1 MNTNFI
7 SVEVNQGVMILTL
20 NRPEVLNSFNEAMA
34 KETQMA
40 LDQAEQNPEIR
51 AVIITGEGRGFCAG
65 QDLQEVLTSEMNP
78 TPKPIQKI
86 VEEHYNPIVQKI
98 REIEK
103 PVIAAVNGVA
113 AGAGANLALVCDFVI
128 ADESVAFVQAFSKI
142 GLVPDTGGT
151 WILPRLVGMAQA
163 TRMMFLGDKVMATEA
178 KSLGMIYDVSENGTA
193 LEKSKNLAGQLA
205 VQPTKAFGYTKK
217 LLNQSFESILSQQ
230 LQAEALFQ
238 AKAGATEDHQE
249 GVAAF
254 LEKRKPHYQG
264 K

>member
-1 MNTNFI
+1 MSNTFI
-7 SVEVNQGVMILTL
+7 KVEKKNGVMIISL
-20 NRPEVLNSFNEAMA
+20 NRPEVLNSFNEFMA
-34 KETQMA
+34 KETQLA
-40 LDQAEQNPEIR
+40 LDQAEQDPEIR
-51 AVIITGEGRGFCAG
+51 AVVLTGEGRGFCAG
-65 QDLQEVLTSEMNP
+65 QDLQEVLSSETNP

-86 VEEHYNPIVQKI
+86 VEEHYNPIVTKI
-98 REIEK
+98 RELEK

-113 AGAGANLALVCDFVI
+113 AGAGANLALCCDFVI
-128 ADESVAFVQAFSKI
+128 AEESVAFVQAFSKI

-163 TRMMFLGDKVMATEA
+163 TRMMFLGDKVMAAEA
-178 KSLGMIYDVSENGTA
+178 KALGMIYEVAEVGAA
-193 LEKSKNLAGQLA
+193 LEKAMILASQLA

-217 LLNQSFESILSQQ
+217 LLNQAFENSLSKQ
-230 LQAEALFQ
+230 LEAEAVYQ
-238 AKAGATEDHQE
+238 AKAGSTEDHRE

>member
-1 MNTNFI
+1 MII
-7 SVEVNQGVMILTL
+7 SL
-20 NRPEVLNSFNEAMA
+20 NRPEVLNSFNEVMA
-34 KETQMA
+34 KETQLA
-40 LDQAEQNPEIR
+40 LDQAEQDPEIR
-51 AVIITGEGRGFCAG
+51 AVVLTGEGRGFCAG
-65 QDLQEVLTSEMNP
+65 QDLQEVLTSETNP

-86 VEEHYNPIVQKI
+86 VEEHYNPIVTKI
-98 REIEK
+98 RELEK

-113 AGAGANLALVCDFVI
+113 AGAGANLALCCDFVI
-128 ADESVAFVQAFSKI
+128 AEESVAFVQAFSKI

-163 TRMMFLGDKVMATEA
+163 TRMMFLGDKVMADEA
-178 KSLGMIYDVSENGTA
+178 KTLGMIYEVAEVGAA
-193 LEKSKNLAGQLA
+193 LEKAMILASQLA

-217 LLNQSFESILSQQ
+217 LLNQAFENTLSKQ
-230 LQAEALFQ
+230 LEAEAVYQ
-238 AKAGATEDHQE
+238 AKAGSTEDHRE

>member
-1 MNTNFI
+1 MSNTFI
-7 SVEVNQGVMILTL
+7 KVEKKNGVMIISL
-20 NRPEVLNSFNEAMA
+20 NRPEVLNSFNEVMA
-34 KETQMA
+34 KETQLA
-40 LDQAEQNPEIR
+40 LDQAEQDPEIR
-51 AVIITGEGRGFCAG
+51 AVVLTGEGRGFCAG
-65 QDLQEVLTSEMNP
+65 QDLQEVLTSETNP

-86 VEEHYNPIVQKI
+86 VEEHYNPIVTKI
-98 REIEK
+98 RELEK

-113 AGAGANLALVCDFVI
+113 AGAGANLALCCDFVI
-128 ADESVAFVQAFSKI
+128 AEESVAFVQAFSKI

-163 TRMMFLGDKVMATEA
+163 TRMMFLGDKVMADEA
-178 KSLGMIYDVSENGTA
+178 KTLGMIYEVAEVGAA
-193 LEKSKNLAGQLA
+193 LEKAMILASQLA

-217 LLNQSFESILSQQ
+217 LLNQAFENTLSKQ
-230 LQAEALFQ
+230 LEAEAVYQ
-238 AKAGATEDHQE
+238 AKAGSTEDHRE

>member
-1 MNTNFI
+1 MNNTTINVEKKNGVLII
-7 SVEVNQGVMILTL
+7 SL
-20 NRPEVLNSFNEAMA
+20 NRPEVLNSFNELMA

-40 LDQAEQNPEIR
+40 LEQAEQDQDIR
-51 AVIITGEGRGFCAG
+51 AVVLTGEGRGFCAG
-65 QDLQEVLTSEMNP
+65 QDLQEVLTSDTNP

-86 VEEHYNPIVQKI
+86 VEDHYNPIVTKI
-98 REIEK
+98 RELEK

-113 AGAGANLALVCDFVI
+113 AGAGANLALCCDFVF

-163 TRMMFLGDKVMATEA
+163 TRMMFLGEKVMAAEA
-178 KSLGMIYDVSENGTA
+178 KSLGMIYDVTEVGTA
-193 LEKSKNLAGQLA
+193 LEKAMNLASQLA
-205 VQPTKAFGYTKK
+205 VQPTKAFGFTKK
-217 LLNQSFESILSQQ
+217 LLNQAFENTLSKQ
-230 LQAEALFQ
+230 LEAEAVYQ
-238 AKAGATEDHQE
+238 AKAGSTEDHRE

>member
-1 MNTNFI
+1 MSNTFI
-7 SVEVNQGVMILTL
+7 KVEKKNGVMIISL

-34 KETQMA
+34 KETQLA
-40 LDQAEQNPEIR
+40 LDQAEQDPEIR
-51 AVIITGEGRGFCAG
+51 AVVLTGEGRGFCAG
-65 QDLQEVLTSEMNP
+65 QDLQEVLTSDTNP

-86 VEEHYNPIVQKI
+86 VEEHYNPIVTKI
-98 REIEK
+98 RELEK

-113 AGAGANLALVCDFVI
+113 AGAGANLALCCDFVI
-128 ADESVAFVQAFSKI
+128 AEESVAFVQAFSKI

-163 TRMMFLGDKVMATEA
+163 TRMMFLGDKVMAAEA
-178 KSLGMIYDVSENGTA
+178 KALGMIYEVAEVGAA
-193 LEKSKNLAGQLA
+193 LEKAMILASQLA

-217 LLNQSFESILSQQ
+217 LLNQAFENTLSKQ
-230 LQAEALFQ
+230 LEAEAVYQ
-238 AKAGATEDHQE
+238 AKAGSTEDHRE